1 VILNGGWFV
10 VFRKMRDYGIGIGI
24 GIEYWYL
31 GVRVLDTELR
41 GGCYV
46 HWSKESVEEV
56 SHRSELRKC
65 PGSSRS
71 RASRQRLYE
80 VLY

>member
-1 VILNGGWFV
+1 MILNGGWFV

-56 SHRSELRKC
+56 SHRS
-65 PGSSRS
+65 SSES
-71 RASRQRLYE
+71 
-80 VLY
+80 VLGPHDPVHHDRDYMRF